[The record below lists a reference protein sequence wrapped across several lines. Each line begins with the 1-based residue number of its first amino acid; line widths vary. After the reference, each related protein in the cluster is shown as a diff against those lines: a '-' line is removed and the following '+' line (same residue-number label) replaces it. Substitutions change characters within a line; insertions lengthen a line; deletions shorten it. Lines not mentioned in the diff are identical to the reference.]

1 MALFGH
7 PSCPLSPW
15 IFTLTLGTSFP
26 LIVLLLSPPPDAPVG
41 YPCINSNK
49 RVGDNGKRGKAETS
63 LPLFPLPI
71 VPSAP
76 FFPLPSLPATQSGLC
91 REESSIKTNNDYD
104 NDKRLLNF
112 VPWKKIV
119 WLLSACVK
127 ATSKI
132 DHYRFSFCMYN
143 GTDSVKQKRNSTT
156 PINTLLFRLDI
167 KFHSL
172 WRRRTFSLLV
182 MHSKR
187 DNRGEELGRD
197 IKHNL
202 RTFRGAFLGRRHN
215 LIIGSF
221 AVRNSTVTK
230 VICNHFTILSWSGF
244 VPLLS
249 SFRFCMPVSMGQ
261 YAMITGTSGM
271 LTLYVI
277 CWVWEMRRPLWRAPG
292 LVRAIHPCLFG
303 WMTSIVKVMS

>member
-1 MALFGH
+1 MGRGERRKPRFLSFPFPSSLARLF
-7 PSCPLSPW
+7 SLSPAS
-15 IFTLTLGTSFP
+15 LRHKAAS
-26 LIVLLLSPPPDAPVG
+26 AE
-41 YPCINSNK
+41 K
-49 RVGDNGKRGKAETS
+49 RVPLKRTMTMTM
-63 LPLFPLPI
+63 I
-71 VPSAP
+71 
-76 FFPLPSLPATQSGLC
+76 
-91 REESSIKTNNDYD
+91 NDYWT
-104 NDKRLLNF
+104 LCHG
-112 VPWKKIV
+112 KKIV

-202 RTFRGAFLGRRHN
+202 RTFRGSFLGRRH
-215 LIIGSF
+215 
-221 AVRNSTVTK
+221 
-230 VICNHFTILSWSGF
+230 
-244 VPLLS
+244 
-249 SFRFCMPVSMGQ
+249 
-261 YAMITGTSGM
+261 
-271 LTLYVI
+271 
-277 CWVWEMRRPLWRAPG
+277 
-292 LVRAIHPCLFG
+292 
-303 WMTSIVKVMS
+303 